1 MGEQNVEQAADERT
15 RRAFMKALLDEVRAL
30 EDMLD
35 SGMIESG
42 VRRIGAEQEMFLVDR
57 SARPSMTALEVLE
70 AIDDQRFTHE
80 LGLFNLEA
88 NLTPLTL
95 GGNCLHKLE
104 QETSEVVDIARRA
117 VAETV
122 DGRIAL
128 VGNLPTL
135 SREHLS
141 LKSMVP
147 TPRYFA
153 LNEAL
158 LKLRGSKF
166 SFVINGIDQ
175 LSITHDNL
183 MLEACN
189 TSFQVHFQVGAEEF
203 AHLYNIAQAVTG
215 PLLASCV
222 NSPILLGKRLWH
234 ETRIAVFE
242 HSVDARSEMHATRGH
257 KSRVHFGDHW
267 IDESVIEIFKED
279 IARFRVI
286 LTTDVEEDPMGMV
299 ARGEVPRLR
308 ALCLHN
314 GTVYRWNRAC
324 YGISDNGKPH
334 LRIENRVIP
343 SGPTVLDEVANAAFF
358 FGMMSHLSHSYD
370 DIRPH
375 LKFSDVKANFL
386 SAAREGLRAQQVWF
400 GEQQVTAQELILDE
414 LLPMARQGLAESGI
428 DEQDIERYLGV
439 VQKRVEQQRTGARW
453 QLESLENMRGEGSQN
468 ERFRALVTSMIDQS
482 ESGLPVAEWKLAEFC
497 ARQDWRDSYRTVSQF
512 MATDVFT
519 VRPDDI
525 IDFAASLM
533 EWRYVRH
540 VPVEDDSGRLLGLVS
555 HRQLLRLIAR
565 GLRGDDQ
572 ITVRDIM
579 HADPVTVGPDTPT
592 VEAIRLMRDKR
603 LSCLPVVEDGSLV
616 GLITEYDLIVVA
628 SRLLERYL
636 SEEAAS

>member
-1 MGEQNVEQAADERT
+1 MGEQNVEQTADEQT

-35 SGMIESG
+35 GGMIESG
-42 VRRIGAEQEMFLVDR
+42 IRRIGAEQEMFLVDQA
-57 SARPSMTALEVLE
+57 SRPALTAMQILEH
-70 AIDDQRFTHE
+70 IDDPRFTHE

-88 NLTPLTL
+88 NLSPLEL
-95 GGNCLHKLE
+95 GGDCLRRLE
-104 QETSEVVDIARRA
+104 READEVLEIARRHA
-117 VAETV
+117 AEA
-122 DGRIAL
+122 DSRIAL
-128 VGNLPTL
+128 VGILPTL
-135 SREHLS
+135 TREHLT
-141 LKSMVP
+141 LDAMVP
-147 TPRYFA
+147 TSRYFA

-158 LKLRGSKF
+158 LRLRGSKF
-166 SFVINGIDQ
+166 QFTIKGIDQ
-175 LSITHDNL
+175 LNITHDNL

-242 HSVDARSEMHATRGH
+242 HSIDARSEAHAARGH
-257 KSRVHFGDHW
+257 KPRVHFGDHW

-286 LTTDVEEDPMGMV
+286 LTTGFEDDPIGMV

-324 YGISDNGKPH
+324 YGISDTGKPH

-358 FGMMSHLSHSYD
+358 FGMMSQLSHRIEDVREHLS
-370 DIRPH
+370 
-375 LKFSDVKANFL
+375 FSDAKSNFL
-386 SAAREGLRAQQVWF
+386 AAAREGLRAQQVWF
-400 GEQQVTAQELILDE
+400 GGQQVTAQELIIDE
-414 LLPMARQGLAESGI
+414 LLPLAREGLTESGI

-439 VQKRVEQQRTGARW
+439 IRARVDKRRTGARW
-453 QLESLENMRGEGSQN
+453 LLESLESMRDQGSEN
-468 ERFRALVTSMIDQS
+468 ERLRAITASMIEQA
-482 ESGLPVAEWKLAEFC
+482 ESGNPVADWELAGFC
-497 ARQDWRDSYRTVSQF
+497 SKQDWRDSYRTVGQF
-512 MATDVFT
+512 MATDLFT

-525 IDFAASLM
+525 VDFAASLM

-540 VPVEDDSGRLLGLVS
+540 VPVEDDSGRLLGLIS

-565 GLRGDDQ
+565 GSRHDATN
-572 ITVRDIM
+572 TVRDIM
-579 HADPVTVGPDTPT
+579 RPDPITVSPETTT
-592 VEAIRLMRDKR
+592 VEAIRLMRDNR
-603 LSCLPVVEDGSLV
+603 LSCLPVVENGQLV
-616 GLITEYDLIVVA
+616 GLVTEYDLVVVA
-628 SRLLERYL
+628 GRLLETYL
-636 SEEAAS
+636 GEAQRP